1 MLQHSNAGQVVRA
14 DHHDWYAELF
24 GPSVT
29 AGILERSQLAGY
41 RTGPVFIR
49 NSMHTPVPQEAIL
62 DSLEALF
69 DLLREEPQACVRAVL
84 GHHLFVFIHPYFDGN
99 GRIGRLLMNTLLAS
113 GGYPWTV
120 IQVGR
125 RDVYM
130 KALEAASV
138 HGKITPLAEFIAQEM
153 AQWSP
158 KREARSSAM

>member
-1 MLQHSNAGQVVRA
+1 
-14 DHHDWYAELF
+14 
-24 GPSVT
+24 
-29 AGILERSQLAGY
+29 
-41 RTGPVFIR
+41 
-49 NSMHTPVPQEAIL
+49 MHTPVPQEAIL

-138 HGKITPLAEFIAQEM
+138 HGKDYAVGRVHRPGNGTMVPQARGTVERDVSLFI
-153 AQWSP
+153 
-158 KREARSSAM
+158 